1 MHDLSLRMQAFSS
14 GMRWGSG
21 ARLQGSP
28 SWVHHFLVCLLA
40 QMTPSASICSV
51 KWASSISQT
60 PWSRDENQ
68 TGNNRCRTRST
79 PGLQQATA
87 SETAR
92 SHDRG
97 QPGAGVAPVSAS
109 LRGTPALQP
118 HRRAAFKLPSAKPRP
133 RLSNSVSLHVQARLQ
148 PRAPRRT
155 SLIEPWRSPGSP
167 CPASQAGRPPNKAAG
182 TRARLQAWPLR
193 RGGRAHIS
201 ESSE

>member
-97 QPGAGVAPVSAS
+97 QPGAGVAPVSGLGGYS
-109 LRGTPALQP
+109 PGDPKELDQTEVTEHT
-118 HRRAAFKLPSAKPRP
+118 HRHIKGQLSIQPSA
-133 RLSNSVSLHVQARLQ
+133 SSLTCH
-148 PRAPRRT
+148 
-155 SLIEPWRSPGSP
+155 SPSWN
-167 CPASQAGRPPNKAAG
+167 RK
-182 TRARLQAWPLR
+182 
-193 RGGRAHIS
+193 
-201 ESSE
+201 